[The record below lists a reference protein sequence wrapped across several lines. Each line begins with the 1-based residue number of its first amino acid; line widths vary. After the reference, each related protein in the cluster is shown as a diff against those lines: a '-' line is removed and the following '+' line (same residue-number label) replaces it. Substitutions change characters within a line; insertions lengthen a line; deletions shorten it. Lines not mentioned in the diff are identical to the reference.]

1 MNHLIQCICVKWAYN
16 EVLSW
21 DVPLRIAFIYLIIFF
36 VFVFLFFMR
45 KFFFIFLNK
54 E

>member
-36 VFVFLFFMR
+36 CFCFFVFYEKVFFH
-45 KFFFIFLNK
+45 FLK
-54 E
+54 